1 MILLFKYLKSAFPVF
16 FLSLLLHVWLFGA
29 PSCLCFALF
38 KWCHSGRS
46 HSWMDWSQRV
56 TDVDVCLANV
66 FYVYIFHICLWTHAS
81 ECEVH
86 FIPSWPLRCMSQCVC
101 FWSNSETD
109 VSILR
114 TLLGH
119 DSLLFRQRLSVTTCV
134 SIFLFTSYLS
144 LLPFLFIHLSLLPQL
159 THTQTCRVLPKS
171 LFDRK
176 RERMGRWRERE
187 R

>member
-1 MILLFKYLKSAFPVF
+1 MNWFSLSLHTHSSLLFFSDVQLCASDLAPHHLPIWLSGIMTWFFLFKYLKSAFPF
-16 FLSLLLHVWLFGA
+16 CFILSLLLHVWLFGA

-114 TLLGH
+114 TLIGH
-119 DSLLFRQRLSVTTCV
+119 DS
-134 SIFLFTSYLS
+134 I
-144 LLPFLFIHLSLLPQL
+144 I
-159 THTQTCRVLPKS
+159 
-171 LFDRK
+171 
-176 RERMGRWRERE
+176 
-187 R
+187 